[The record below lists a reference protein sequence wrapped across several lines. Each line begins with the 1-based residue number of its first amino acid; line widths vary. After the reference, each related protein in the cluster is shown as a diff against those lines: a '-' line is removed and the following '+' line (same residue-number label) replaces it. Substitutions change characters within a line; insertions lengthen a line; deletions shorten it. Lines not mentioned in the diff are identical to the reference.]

1 MALDDGTY
9 TLRVFPN
16 WDVKQTREMELAVV
30 IADGKLDDCEY
41 SFGGSCYTQDE
52 EGNKSF
58 AADFD
63 AVPPNVFLRVE
74 GTGGHIIDSSRYVL
88 IETCASA
95 NFDSDAETCSAALGE
110 EGRFLAKYSTLR
122 GKPTLDLF
130 MDFGDDD
137 PSDNNQVLTV
147 STVYKVTLLT
157 LNGTDDSTS
166 SGKVAWVTQPSS
178 TDDGDSRLTT
188 LTAAVAAS

>member
-1 MALDDGTY
+1 M
-9 TLRVFPN
+9 
-16 WDVKQTREMELAVV
+16 
-30 IADGKLDDCEY
+30 
-41 SFGGSCYTQDE
+41 
-52 EGNKSF
+52 SF

-74 GTGGHIIDSSRYVL
+74 GTGGHTIDSSRYLL

-95 NFDSDAETCSAALGE
+95 NFDSETETCSEALGE

-122 GKPTLDLF
+122 EKPTLDLF

-137 PSDNNQVLTV
+137 PSDNNQVLDV

-157 LNGTDDSTS
+157 LNGTDDPNSTDRS
-166 SGKVAWVTQPSS
+166 AWVTQPSS

-188 LTAAVAAS
+188 LKAAVAS